1 MKVYQRLAQAFKAE
15 GVSHVFGIMGD
26 GNIYWIHELAKLGVK
41 TLEVRHEGAGLGMA
55 DGWARVTR
63 TPAVATTTCGPG
75 VTQLATA
82 LVTASRAETPLVAFC
97 GEHPLGDDEYNQ
109 RLDQPRFAAACE
121 TGFVR
126 VATPDSVDSA
136 VRKAFYTARLES
148 RPVMLSAPID
158 VQRKEFEDDDD
169 PYQPSSTLLSREIVQ
184 PAPDALAQAA
194 RIISES
200 RRPMIVVG
208 RGAIWSDAGDAV
220 RSLAARIGALISTS
234 LMAKTWLSEDEFHLG
249 ISGAYASRSAMQLCE
264 EADCVVA
271 VGASMNRFTT
281 EHGYLY
287 PNARYVHVDSKPHV
301 MMSGGRAAECY
312 VHSDAR
318 AGVQAIDALL
328 AQRGFSQRGFRVPEV
343 KERLLLALEDRAE
356 FPIEPGTVDPRQ
368 VCIEIDKALPGEI
381 SVFIGNGSQACFS
394 NMLFTRRRPLVLPG
408 YFFGCIGQM
417 LPAAIG
423 AVLATGNKPG
433 ILIDGDASFMMHLAE
448 FETAVRYRIPLL
460 VVVMNNQGLGMEY
473 YHLDAHE
480 MDAELSTVGTPDLGA
495 VAVACGGK
503 GRLARSLEDVRA
515 AVAEWVA
522 RPGPMILDVRIS
534 RSVVPLFNR
543 RVHYGRDE

>member
-1 MKVYQRLAQAFKAE
+1 MKVYQRLAQAFAAE

-26 GNIYWIHELAKLGVK
+26 GNILWITELAKLGVK
-41 TLEVRHEGAGLGMA
+41 VLEVRHEGAGLGMA

-63 TPAVATTTCGPG
+63 TPGVATTTCGPG

-126 VATPDSVDSA
+126 VSTPDSVDTA
-136 VRKAFYTARLES
+136 VRKAFYLAKLES
-148 RPVMLSAPID
+148 RPIMLAAPID
-158 VQRKEFEDDDD
+158 VQRKEFEDDD
-169 PYQPSSTLLSREIVQ
+169 PYEPSSTLAPPRIVQ
-184 PAPDALAQAA
+184 PEPAA
-194 RIISES
+194 VEKAADIIAAS
-200 RRPMIVVG
+200 RHPMIVVG
-208 RGAIWSDAGDAV
+208 RGAIWSGAGEAV
-220 RSLAARIGALISTS
+220 RTLAGRIGAMISTS

-249 ISGAYASRSAMQLCE
+249 ISGAYATRAAMQLCE
-264 EADCVVA
+264 EADCVIA

-287 PNARYVHVDSKPHV
+287 PNARYVHIDAKPHV

-312 VHSDAR
+312 VQSDAR
-318 AGVQAIDALL
+318 AGVEAIEAALVKR
-328 AQRGFSQRGFRVPEV
+328 AFRQNGFRTAET
-343 KERLLLALEDRAE
+343 KERIAQAFHDRAE

-368 VCIEIDKALPGEI
+368 VCLELDKVIPADVNLYT
-381 SVFIGNGSQACFS
+381 GNGSQACFS
-394 NMLFTRRRPLVLPG
+394 NMLFTRLRPLVLPG

-417 LPAAIG
+417 LPAAMG
-423 AVLATGNKPG
+423 AVLATGMKPG
-433 ILIDGDASFMMHLAE
+433 ILVDGDASFMMHLAE

-503 GRLARSLEDVRA
+503 GRLARTIEDVRA
-515 AVAEWVA
+515 AAAEWVA

-543 RVHYGRDE
+543 RVHYGKDE